1 MMVFQLPGTAW
12 SAERP
17 NIVWLLSED
26 NSIHYA
32 RLYGDELGAMPN
44 IESLAQSG
52 LVFNHAFSCSP
63 VCSVA
68 RTTLMTGMY
77 APRIGFQYHRKQV
90 QARLPA
96 GSAMFPVHLRKA
108 GYYVSNNVKTDY
120 NVVAGKVWNES
131 SRKASWRNRPDK
143 EMPFFHMQSFGM
155 SHESSLHF
163 KRPQMNVEE
172 LTTRP
177 EDVTVFPY
185 HPDTPTFRYTY
196 ARYHDRMRV
205 VDQAIGRVIDQLRED
220 GLMENTF
227 VFYFGDHGGVLP
239 RSKGYIYESGLHVP
253 MVVHIPQEYR
263 QLVSQQPGT
272 RQDGFVEFVDF
283 APTVLNLAG
292 LIFRTQWMALPSWAP
307 PSRWRRSKNGTK
319 HLGMPTV
326 LTRNMISVAA
336 CARGNT
342 STFAITTAI
351 IPTAC
356 RTTIATACWRLPS
369 GESFPAPVS

>member
-1 MMVFQLPGTAW
+1 MRRFLLVLVVMMVFQLPGTAW

-155 SHESSLHF
+155 SH
-163 KRPQMNVEE
+163 
-172 LTTRP
+172 
-177 EDVTVFPY
+177 
-185 HPDTPTFRYTY
+185 
-196 ARYHDRMRV
+196 
-205 VDQAIGRVIDQLRED
+205 
-220 GLMENTF
+220 
-227 VFYFGDHGGVLP
+227 
-239 RSKGYIYESGLHVP
+239 
-253 MVVHIPQEYR
+253 
-263 QLVSQQPGT
+263 
-272 RQDGFVEFVDF
+272 
-283 APTVLNLAG
+283 
-292 LIFRTQWMALPSWAP
+292 
-307 PSRWRRSKNGTK
+307 
-319 HLGMPTV
+319 
-326 LTRNMISVAA
+326 
-336 CARGNT
+336 
-342 STFAITTAI
+342 
-351 IPTAC
+351 
-356 RTTIATACWRLPS
+356 
-369 GESFPAPVS
+369 